1 MYIWRIS
8 NIRFSAFDRRWL
20 LPLFASMNMIRSIVL
35 LLGIVCSA
43 FAEQP
48 VVAASSKHPQRIVA
62 KVQHS
67 GKPGTLLTEAQLR
80 SNAKKIKK
88 SANSLMGVKAAD
100 LMPTWSTTNPQ
111 VKGKTTVEEGELN
124 LKYQAHVDHK
134 SAKDD
139 HKTQAHT
146 PNK

>member
-1 MYIWRIS
+1 
-8 NIRFSAFDRRWL
+8 
-20 LPLFASMNMIRSIVL
+20 MIRTSIVVL
-35 LLGIVCSA
+35 LTIASA

-48 VVAASSKHPQRIVA
+48 VAASTKHPQRIVA

-80 SNAKKIKK
+80 SNANKIKAAAK
-88 SANSLMGVKAAD
+88 KLMGVKASD

-111 VKGKTTVEEGELN
+111 VKGKTTIEEGELN
-124 LKYQAHVDHK
+124 LKHQAHVDNK
-134 SAKDD
+134 FAKDD
-139 HKTQAHT
+139 KQTQAHT